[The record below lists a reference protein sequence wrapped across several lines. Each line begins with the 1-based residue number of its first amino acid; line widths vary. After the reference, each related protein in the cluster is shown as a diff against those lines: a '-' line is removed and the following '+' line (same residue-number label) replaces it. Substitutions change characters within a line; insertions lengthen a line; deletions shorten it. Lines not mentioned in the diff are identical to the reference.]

1 MRGLSVGVDVGG
13 TFAKIGL
20 VSPTGE
26 VVRSVQIPTEPRS
39 APAEFARRVAAALK
53 GWRYETLGLGLAGGV
68 DAETGTLLFAPNLKR
83 WVGFSFTRE
92 FQRLLKIRAVADND
106 ANVAVWGGYVA
117 ALERKPRHVVG
128 VTLGTGVG
136 GGLVLNGKLHR
147 GATGAAG
154 ELGHQIVRAGGALCR
169 CGRRG
174 CLEAYAGTYGLQRI
188 ARRLMRRPPSPLT
201 PKALAE
207 AARAG
212 VPGAQAVWDEAGTWL
227 GTGLAN
233 AVLMFNPDAVLLLG
247 GVARAGRLILDPVRR
262 VFAAQPFRE
271 PFATLTLAAPAERDW
286 GCVGAALLSR
296 EPR

>member
-1 MRGLSVGVDVGG
+1 VRGLSVGVDVGG

-20 VSPTGE
+20 VTPAGD
-26 VVRSVQIPTEPRS
+26 VVRSVQIPTDPRQ
-39 APAEFARRVAAALK
+39 APAEFVRRVAGALD
-53 GWRYETLGLGLAGGV
+53 GWRYDTLGLGLAGGV
-68 DAETGTLLFAPNLKR
+68 DADSGTLLFAPNLKR
-83 WVGFSFTRE
+83 WVGFSFKRE
-92 FQRLLKIRAVADND
+92 FERRLKIRAVADND
-106 ANVAVWGGYVA
+106 ANVAVWGGYVVG
-117 ALERKPRHVVG
+117 LKRKPRHVVG

-136 GGLVLNGKLHR
+136 GGLILDGKLHR

-154 ELGHQIVRAGGALCR
+154 ELGHVIVRAGGALCR

-174 CLEAYAGTYGLQRI
+174 CVEAYAGTYGLQRI

-212 VPGAQAVWDEAGTWL
+212 VPGAKKVWDEAGTWL
-227 GTGLAN
+227 GLGLSN

-271 PFATLTLAAPAERDW
+271 PFAALTLSAPAERDW

-296 EPR
+296 EAR